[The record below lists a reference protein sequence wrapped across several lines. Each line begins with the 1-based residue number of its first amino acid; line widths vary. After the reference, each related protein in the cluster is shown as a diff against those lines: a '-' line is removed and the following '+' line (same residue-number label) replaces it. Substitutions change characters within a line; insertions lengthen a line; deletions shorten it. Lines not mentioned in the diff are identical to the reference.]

1 VRLNNNQTFLNPY
14 TTPEKLLKQL
24 EQEVELSVLFQ
35 TCDASKHVI
44 EQHHKEVGRASQ
56 EKVRM

>member
-1 VRLNNNQTFLNPY
+1 MRLNNNQSSQNPY

-35 TCDASKHVI
+35 TCDTLKHAI
-44 EQHHKEVGRASQ
+44 EQHHK
-56 EKVRM
+56 